1 MIEEDIKLL
10 VEKGEIDGVIDLL
23 LPLNEKLDILLN
35 LIWVSHDITISG
47 NPQKAIRILRD
58 YLTISEKLQIPE
70 AVSLSLSSMTFA
82 YALLGDFSLAFE
94 CLERSLP
101 LCKPLQNR
109 KWIYAFYLN
118 MSGVYYHLTGD
129 LVKAEKDLKEKI
141 SIDEELNNEIGLPW
155 GYYNLARVYK
165 HKYEFDES
173 LAAFNK
179 SLPIFE
185 EKEDILGI
193 ACTLFQIILIKL
205 ELKLRDEAK
214 DYLQKLKGQSDRN
227 HLQANVRINLA
238 EGLILKSGHR
248 AVHKTEAQKL
258 FEKIIS
264 DEIVDHEMTVIAMLN
279 LCELLIEEIRTYRE
293 EEAISEFEEL
303 IEGLLKISKDYNSY
317 SLYVD
322 ILLIKSRYQLVM
334 GNSKEAETILEQGFI
349 LTEEEGLKEIAAK
362 VIKELKILESEI
374 RKWDEM
380 GKNNLSLPDRMNQI
394 ELESY
399 INRALKTLGRI

>member
-10 VEKGEIDGVIDLL
+10 VEKGEINDAIDHL

-35 LIWVSHDITISG
+35 LIIVSQEITQSG

-58 YLTISEKLQIPE
+58 YLTISEILQIPE
-70 AVSLSLSSMTFA
+70 AVSFSLNVMGLAHT
-82 YALLGDFSLAFE
+82 LLGDFNLAFE

-109 KWIYAFYLN
+109 RWIYTNYLT
-118 MSGVYYHLTGD
+118 MIGIYYHLTGD
-129 LVKAEKDLKEKI
+129 LVKAEKNLKEMI
-141 SIDEELNNEIGLPW
+141 SIAEEDQYETSLSW

-165 HKYEFDES
+165 HKYEIDEA

-185 EKEDILGI
+185 EKENIFGI
-193 ACTLFQIILIKL
+193 ACTLFQIILVKL

-214 DYLQKLKGQSDRN
+214 DYLQKLKRLSDRN
-227 HLQANVRINLA
+227 NLHVNVRINLA
-238 EGLILKSGHR
+238 EGLILKRGHR

-279 LCELLIEEIRTYRE
+279 LCELLIEEIRIYRE

-317 SLYVD
+317 SLYID
-322 ILLIKSRYQLVM
+322 ILLVKSRYQLM
-334 GNSKEAETILEQGFI
+334 KGNSKEAKVILEQGFI

-362 VIKELKILESEI
+362 VIKELKILENEI
-374 RKWDEM
+374 RKWDEIA
-380 GKNNLSLPDRMNQI
+380 KNNLSLPDRMNQV
-394 ELESY
+394 ELDSY
-399 INRALKTLGRI
+399 ISRALKGLGRI